1 MGRLLRR
8 IVFKGKGKMWPTVTL
23 PGTQLIVYYLSRDD
37 DGVVVRETSGIDFD
51 EFFLHLDCGG
61 SVFVT
66 VKPTNTDTVCDRIR
80 EQVKALREGEV
91 RDLPLNEGLPPHL

>member
-1 MGRLLRR
+1 M
-8 IVFKGKGKMWPTVTL
+8 GKMWPTVAL
-23 PGTQLIVYYLSRDD
+23 PGTQLVVYYLSGDD

-66 VKPTNTDTVCDRIR
+66 VKPAVADAVCNRIH
-80 EQVKALREGEV
+80 EQVKALRDREV
-91 RDLPLNEGLPPHL
+91 KDLPLNNGLPPHL